1 MSIHAYEQPEAQTTT
16 YEWQATTN
24 LLLSMTD
31 ALTRKTAYTY
41 DAKDNTLM
49 VSTLATTANAE
60 TTTMTYEPTYNQVA
74 TVTDPL
80 SHIIMFKRNRDGPC
94 NRTF

>member
-1 MSIHAYEQPEAQTTT
+1 MSIHAYEQPEAQTTA

-24 LLLSMTD
+24 LLLSVTD

-41 DAKDNTLM
+41 DAKDNTLT
-49 VSTLATTANAE
+49 VITLATTAE

-80 SHIIMFKRNRDGPC
+80 SHMI
-94 NRTF
+94 T